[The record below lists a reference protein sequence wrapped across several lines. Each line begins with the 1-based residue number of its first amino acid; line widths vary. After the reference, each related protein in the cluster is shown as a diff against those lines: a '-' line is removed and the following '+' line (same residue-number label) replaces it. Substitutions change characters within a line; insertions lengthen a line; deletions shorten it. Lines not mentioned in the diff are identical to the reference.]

1 MPNDTINNAIKKA
14 SGATDTSNYEE
25 ITYEGY
31 GTNGVAVIVEAST
44 DNRNRTAM
52 LVRSTLTKRGGNLGT
67 DGSVSYLFER
77 KGVIVI
83 DKVLDEDI
91 STDYLIVGGGIV
103 GLTTAFLLAKEKLS
117 VTLLDAD
124 RIGYGATGRNTG
136 KVTTMHNSYAKIEK
150 NMD

>member
-1 MPNDTINNAIKKA
+1 M
-14 SGATDTSNYEE
+14 
-25 ITYEGY
+25 
-31 GTNGVAVIVEAST
+31 
-44 DNRNRTAM
+44 
-52 LVRSTLTKRGGNLGT
+52 
-67 DGSVSYLFER
+67 
-77 KGVIVI
+77 I
-83 DKVLDEDI
+83 DIYD
-91 STDYLIVGGGIV
+91 LIILGGGIV